1 MNKPA
6 APENTNL
13 DASSHDATIPSISAS
28 TADIVRAKLADAL
41 VPAYQAEFDPDE
53 AEMAG
58 AFPEDALSEADA
70 LDSTHDALGAVE
82 APLPAS
88 GLQISPLDRR
98 SS

>member
-1 MNKPA
+1 MNDPA
-6 APENTNL
+6 ALENTIRE
-13 DASSHDATIPSISAS
+13 ASFNDATIPAISAS
-28 TADIVRAKLADAL
+28 TADIVRAKMADAL

-82 APLPAS
+82 APLPAA
-88 GLQISPLDRR
+88 G
-98 SS
+98 